1 MSQVGVSGGSAAVE
15 HNAFH
20 DAHINLKL
28 RTSMQMHDRDAYRSA
43 YNPIWYNLAR

>member
-28 RTSMQMHDRDAYRSA
+28 RTSMQMHDRDAY
-43 YNPIWYNLAR
+43 NPIWYNLAR